1 MTTSFADLAYESPA
15 YDLVRFRPDALDDSI
30 VALLA
35 TAIADDELDDLRRTL
50 SADDRFTLTLFARRR
65 IVAARRASDPT
76 ALGQAFDGYALAG
89 LDENELNCWFKGAL
103 YFGRAMDVDLDEV
116 LARFEALADGPSAQL
131 ATVAG
136 QALDRIE
143 HLAQCYL
150 VETTTSHGTGLLNTV
165 VVRDAL
171 PQSGLWSVSG
181 ITGIPTILGAY
192 EVGYDIASR
201 VAAVAAALADAFD
214 ALDDHVTSDLRHD
227 QLVASAFDIVTSGSY
242 LPTRACVEFYVDV
255 TEGLSFS
262 VKVAEVDPEVTG
274 YSAEQLAELAD
285 ELVDQMA
292 VARGSLLALFLVAP
306 DFEDLAYDESD
317 EEFDD
322 DPLAVYL
329 DLVNGVLGAS
339 I

>member
-1 MTTSFADLAYESPA
+1 
-15 YDLVRFRPDALDDSI
+15 
-30 VALLA
+30 
-35 TAIADDELDDLRRTL
+35 
-50 SADDRFTLTLFARRR
+50 
-65 IVAARRASDPT
+65 
-76 ALGQAFDGYALAG
+76 
-89 LDENELNCWFKGAL
+89 
-103 YFGRAMDVDLDEV
+103 
-116 LARFEALADGPSAQL
+116 
-131 ATVAG
+131 
-136 QALDRIE
+136 
-143 HLAQCYL
+143 
-150 VETTTSHGTGLLNTV
+150 
-165 VVRDAL
+165 VRDAL